1 MADLGLALRLNH
13 LLPPNLS
20 SGTTFANKLWVRAS
34 PPSKNIFP
42 HQPLN
47 HQCSPSEVPLL
58 FMEGCCPDPLW
69 HLKIGQIINDRSEKY
84 FDYHPLIMCWDSSNS
99 LAVTGES
106 VVFAILG
113 MPCTSKTDEF
123 LEKLQT
129 AFDPPPLIFGKS
141 YCNFFFKVH
150 AQKAI
155 LKDPKSAL

>member
-1 MADLGLALRLNH
+1 MGLALRLNH

-84 FDYHPLIMCWDSSNS
+84 FDYHPLIMCWDSSNL
-99 LAVTGES
+99 LAVTSES
-106 VVFAILG
+106 VVFVFLG

-123 LEKLQT
+123 SEKFRREGGVIFNPKIYIVKFGPSNR
-129 AFDPPPLIFGKS
+129 AF
-141 YCNFFFKVH
+141 
-150 AQKAI
+150 
-155 LKDPKSAL
+155 SA

>member
-1 MADLGLALRLNH
+1 MGLALRLNH

-123 LEKLQT
+123 SEKFQMGEG
-129 AFDPPPLIFGKS
+129 AIF
-141 YCNFFFKVH
+141 N
-150 AQKAI
+150 
-155 LKDPKSAL
+155 PKIYIPDFCHYRRYFSHEFWEKIAL

>member
-1 MADLGLALRLNH
+1 MDSFEKFNSSPQKLSTSKTDNSEQQFEEMPTGGWQIWDWRCASTTSFLQTSHQGPP
-13 LLPPNLS
+13 LPTNCG
-20 SGTTFANKLWVRAS
+20 SGRPLQAKIL
-34 PPSKNIFP
+34 PLFP

-99 LAVTGES
+99 LAVTGEI

-123 LEKLQT
+123 LEKSQ
-129 AFDPPPLIFGKS
+129 
-141 YCNFFFKVH
+141 
-150 AQKAI
+150 
-155 LKDPKSAL
+155 